1 VPGCRKIFASLFKE
15 MVGGGGA
22 VKIGLLLPYII
33 ETAELYN
40 VHMFGDGQYMEEYRA
55 GFFGRVVRDKIDSW
69 N

>member
-1 VPGCRKIFASLFKE
+1 